1 MDELLRAHTTPQRF
15 CEYCSDTDAN
25 DEGGL
30 HRREQLTFLEDNH
43 RQPSR
48 DSIKYLLWERVWD
61 IKYAGPWRSYL
72 K

>member
-1 MDELLRAHTTPQRF
+1 MSYCVLTPHHNASVKTAQTQTRMMRA
-15 CEYCSDTDAN
+15 
-25 DEGGL
+25 GL

-48 DSIKYLLWERVWD
+48 DSNKYSLWERVWE
-61 IKYAGPWRSYL
+61 IKYAGTWRSYL